1 MHFDVVI
8 VGAGPGGLSCAKS
21 CSRQGL
27 KTLVLEKQNQL
38 GKKVCAGGITWNG
51 LIKNMETDISEKKF
65 AKQYIVTKFQRVVI
79 EEEQPIIATVN
90 RQTLGRFMAEKAYQA
105 GAEIREGTKVT
116 SLEKNSLTYF
126 STSSKTRETIHFS
139 YLVGADGS
147 SSIVRRHLKLP
158 VVDFGIGLHY
168 QLPWH
173 KNRME
178 WHLDS
183 SLFGSGYSWIFPHK
197 DSASIGAYAHASA
210 IGAKALK
217 NNFHYWCDKN
227 NIQLDNQKCQ
237 AERINF
243 DYRGYRFDNFFLIGD
258 SAGLASGLTGEGIY
272 PAIVSGDCVGSII
285 ASPTFKPNE
294 LERLISNNIK
304 HKKMVKLA
312 TKSKLLSTLLS
323 EIIVLCLRSRFV
335 GFDIAEMAR

>member
-8 VGAGPGGLSCAKS
+8 VGAGPGGLACAKS
-21 CSRQGL
+21 CASLGL
-27 KTLVLEKQNQL
+27 TTLVLEKQSQL

-65 AKQYIVTKFQRVVI
+65 SKQHIVTKFQRIVI

-90 RQTLGRFMAEKAYQA
+90 RQTLGRFMADKALEA
-105 GAEIREGTKVT
+105 GAEIREGAQVI
-116 SLEKNSLTYF
+116 SLEKNSLIYS
-126 STSSKTRETIHFS
+126 STSSKFQETVRFS

-147 SSIVRRHLKLP
+147 SSIVRRYLKLP
-158 VVDFGIGLHY
+158 VVDFGIGIHY
-168 QLPWH
+168 QLPWD
-173 KNRME
+173 KSRME

-183 SLFGSGYSWIFPHK
+183 TLFSSGYSWVFPHRNN
-197 DSASIGAYAHASA
+197 ASIGAYAHSSA

-217 NNFHYWCDKN
+217 DNFHYWCDRN
-227 NIQLDNQKCQ
+227 NIRLDRQKCQ

-243 DYRGYRFDNFFLIGD
+243 DYRGYRFDNFFLVGD

-272 PAIVSGDCVGSII
+272 PAIVSGNSIASII
-285 ASPTFKPNE
+285 AKPDYRPKE
-294 LERLISNNIK
+294 LDRLISNNIK

-312 TKSKLLSTLLS
+312 TKNKLLSTLLT
-323 EIIVLCLRSRFV
+323 EIIVLCLRARLV